1 MKKETV
7 KNWWKK
13 NGTWISTATCLTAL
27 TFVSMLFGMKL
38 SELKTENGIL
48 FCEGSGYLK
57 FFNPETG
64 QQLTPNE
71 FCQLKIK

>member
-7 KNWWKK
+7 KKWWEK
-13 NGTWISTATCLTAL
+13 NGRYVTAAVGLSAL
-27 TFVSMLFGMKL
+27 TIVSVRFGMKL

-64 QQLTPNE
+64 KQLTPNE
-71 FCQLKIK
+71 FCQLEIG